1 MNLVQSY
8 FCTFLAN
15 ALYINPD
22 LTDKNLL
29 LRSDLMMNI
38 SFVDGGIA
46 SAQLVQVIC
55 MIKN

>member
-22 LTDKNLL
+22 LTEKNLL